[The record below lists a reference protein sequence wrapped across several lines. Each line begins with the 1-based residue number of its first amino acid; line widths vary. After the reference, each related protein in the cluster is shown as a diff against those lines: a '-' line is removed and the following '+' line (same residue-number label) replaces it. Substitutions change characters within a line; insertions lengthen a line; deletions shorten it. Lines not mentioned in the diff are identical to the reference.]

1 MGEQADYIVDELY
14 DSESYWSHRI
24 EPEDDGGPP
33 STAIHYKPKKGMAY
47 MRFHQKLIKSRI
59 KWKKK
64 HASKV

>member
-1 MGEQADYIVDELY
+1 MGELADYILDGFY
-14 DSESYWSHRI
+14 DGEPYWPGEI

-47 MRFHQKLIKSRI
+47 MRFHQKLIESRI